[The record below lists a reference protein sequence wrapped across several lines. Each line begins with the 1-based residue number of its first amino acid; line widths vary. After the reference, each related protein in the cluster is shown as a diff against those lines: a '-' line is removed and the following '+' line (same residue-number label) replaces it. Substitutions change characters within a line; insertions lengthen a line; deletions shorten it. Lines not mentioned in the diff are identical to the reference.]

1 MEDWEVRLYDVDR
14 NLGYVIQQVT
24 GDSTQEILSYFFRVA
39 QFALIEMRKKTKAG
53 YFNKTIILHYKDTPI
68 VYAIKLF
75 AGGLQSDEPRC
86 DISVKFPGRSQQHDV
101 KELMNSIVESGLDLT
116 DDNNLPAFERPELKT
131 PKCLRK
137 VKEAQDE
144 QRSKTTT

>member
-1 MEDWEVRLYDVDR
+1 MEDFNIRLYDVDR

-39 QFALIEMRKKTKAG
+39 QFALIEICKKTKAN
-53 YFNKTIILHYKDTPI
+53 YLNKTIILHYKDTPI
-68 VYAIKLF
+68 VYAIKIF
-75 AGGLQSDEPRC
+75 AGSLHSEPRA
-86 DISVKFPGRSQQHDV
+86 DINVKFPSKSQQFDV
-101 KELMNSIVESGLDLT
+101 KELMMSIVESGLELT
-116 DDNNLPAFERPELKT
+116 DSHNLPKFNRPELKT